1 MNKNLSLKKNPEM
14 LNAIV
19 ELTKF
24 IQEHTIKIFSK
35 EEMSI
40 LDLINYYIETNKTDE
55 AFFIVDLGSA
65 IEQYKAWKQH
75 YPRIQPYYS
84 VRCCP
89 DNVITRSLFL
99 LGCGFSCVSKQ
110 EIISVNSIE
119 DCSEK

>member
-35 EEMSI
+35 EEMLI

-65 IEQYKAWKQH
+65 IEQYKA
-75 YPRIQPYYS
+75 
-84 VRCCP
+84 
-89 DNVITRSLFL
+89 
-99 LGCGFSCVSKQ
+99 
-110 EIISVNSIE
+110 
-119 DCSEK
+119 